1 MGREDTKILIMAHAF
16 LPPMDVSYSVWRE
29 VAAER
34 EVVAGES
41 FSFLFD
47 RRYTNRLNRMSRVF
61 FEAYA
66 RATKEVSAE
75 EDRFPSLSEI
85 ESRMESGAIYA
96 YKDRLM
102 RSTGFFE
109 EVKISGISYLI
120 PKARSFAD
128 ETGTYTDLI
137 LDLENGAVVLPRRD
151 KPSAGQR
158 SEEAG
163 GEDEEMPPDLE
174 VESGDLSEPEP
185 QPPRPPSE
193 VEGDGSQE
201 AVPLP
206 TEPVAPSGEPRDEG
220 AAPEKKAEEAPGGED
235 EPGLR
240 IEANTIGTEAIA
252 GVSADRM
259 EEPMA
264 TGAPPEELASPQ
276 EAVEEKKEGGE
287 FEPPGEE
294 TFVEMEEPE
303 AKAGGEA
310 ADMGARES
318 DGKASGQDRK
328 PPAEKVTGPAIRVPA
343 PSKKPDEVHGG
354 WWREKKALLLAG
366 IAILLIVSGIYLW
379 SPGTPEPPA
388 IPAPPSDFV
397 SYSAYLTNAS
407 GSTYMNL
414 EITNPKGLESKVELV
429 LPPDV
434 DKSISATGGIVT
446 IYYTNN
452 TIIQLVSSNNASVS
466 VALTDE
472 YVLVPV
478 TFNLAIP
485 EGYESSVLVYD
496 KDYRVS
502 RTNSTIILWS
512 NITADPLEFDQIYNA
527 KRASGGTGT
536 EAAGPENAT
545 ASLPAGPPG
554 PQT

>member
-1 MGREDTKILIMAHAF
+1 
-16 LPPMDVSYSVWRE
+16 MDVSYSVWRE

-66 RATKEVSAE
+66 RATKEVAAE

-128 ETGTYTDLI
+128 ETGTYTDLK

-163 GEDEEMPPDLE
+163 VEDEEMPPDME

-185 QPPRPPSE
+185 QPPGPPSE
-193 VEGDGSQE
+193 VGGDGSQE
-201 AVPLP
+201 AIPLP
-206 TEPVAPSGEPRDEG
+206 TEPVAVLGEIRGEG
-220 AAPEKKAEEAPGGED
+220 VAPEEKAEEALGGED
-235 EPGLR
+235 ELGLG
-240 IEANTIGTEAIA
+240 IEAEAVETGANA
-252 GVSADRM
+252 GVSADRI

-264 TGAPPEELASPQ
+264 ASAPPEELASPD
-276 EAVEEKKEGGE
+276 EVVEEKKVGGE
-287 FEPPGEE
+287 VEPRGEV
-294 TFVEMEEPE
+294 TFVEMEEPV
-303 AKAGGEA
+303 AKTGGEA
-310 ADMGARES
+310 AGMEKGDGDG
-318 DGKASGQDRK
+318 DGKASGLDRK
-328 PPAEKVTGPAIRVPA
+328 PPAEKVTGPETS
-343 PSKKPDEVHGG
+343 SKRPDDLPGG
-354 WWREKKALLLAG
+354 WWRDRKALLLAG
-366 IAILLIVSGIYLW
+366 IALLLIVSGLYLW

-388 IPAPPSDFV
+388 FPAPPSDFV

-407 GSTYMNL
+407 GSTYLNL

-452 TIIQLVSSNNASVS
+452 TVIQLVSSSNASVS
-466 VALTDE
+466 VALTEE
-472 YVLVPV
+472 YILVPV
-478 TFNLAIP
+478 TFNLGIP

-496 KDYRVS
+496 KDYQVS
-502 RTNSTIILWS
+502 RTNNTINLWT
-512 NITADPLEFDQIYNA
+512 NTTADPLEFDQIYNA
-527 KRASGGTGT
+527 KRASGGTGP

-545 ASLPAGPPG
+545 ASPPAGPPG

>member
-1 MGREDTKILIMAHAF
+1 
-16 LPPMDVSYSVWRE
+16 MDVSYSVWCE

-34 EVVAGES
+34 EVVSGES

-66 RATKEVSAE
+66 TATREVAAE

-120 PKARSFAD
+120 PKAKSFAD

-137 LDLENGAVVLPRRD
+137 LDLEKGEVVLPRREKTSAGPRPEETAPEGYEGGD
-151 KPSAGQR
+151 DLEAGSDGEGQRRSEPYDAPSAGEGGELR
-158 SEEAG
+158 DTEEAAEAEGERKLLGEEG
-163 GEDEEMPPDLE
+163 GEGAGDEAKIQAVEPPDEEPPL
-174 VESGDLSEPEP
+174 
-185 QPPRPPSE
+185 
-193 VEGDGSQE
+193 
-201 AVPLP
+201 
-206 TEPVAPSGEPRDEG
+206 EPVEKKVEETVGAEVSTDETVGGEPDEV
-220 AAPEKKAEEAPGGED
+220 K
-235 EPGLR
+235 
-240 IEANTIGTEAIA
+240 
-252 GVSADRM
+252 
-259 EEPMA
+259 
-264 TGAPPEELASPQ
+264 PPEE
-276 EAVEEKKEGGE
+276 K
-287 FEPPGEE
+287 
-294 TFVEMEEPE
+294 TFVEMEKPE
-303 AKAGGEA
+303 EIRGPGAFGVEGGPPGEKATDPAFVPMTPSKRPDKGG
-310 ADMGARES
+310 GSWWR
-318 DGKASGQDRK
+318 DRK
-328 PPAEKVTGPAIRVPA
+328 
-343 PSKKPDEVHGG
+343 
-354 WWREKKALLLAG
+354 
-366 IAILLIVSGIYLW
+366 ILLMAGLALFLIVAGFYIW
-379 SPGTPEPPA
+379 STEHPEVPTLPA
-388 IPAPPSDFV
+388 QPTDFV
-397 SYSAYLTNAS
+397 SYSAYLTNNT
-407 GSTYMNL
+407 GSTYLNMD
-414 EITNPKGLESKVELV
+414 ITNPKGLDSRVELV

-452 TIIQLVSSNNASVS
+452 TIIQLVSSYNASIS

-472 YVLVPV
+472 YILVPV

-502 RTNSTIILWS
+502 RTNNTIILWS
-512 NITADPLEFDQIYNA
+512 NITADPLEFDQIYNV
-527 KRASGGTGT
+527 KRASGGPGP
-536 EAAGPENAT
+536 EAAGPGNAT
-545 ASLPAGPPG
+545 AGPRTGAPG

>member
-1 MGREDTKILIMAHAF
+1 
-16 LPPMDVSYSVWRE
+16 MDVSYSVWRE

-34 EVVAGES
+34 LEVTGES

-66 RATKEVSAE
+66 RATREVSAE

-137 LDLENGAVVLPRRD
+137 LDLENGAVVLPRRE
-151 KPSAGQR
+151 KSSAGQR

-163 GEDEEMPPDLE
+163 AEDEGIEADLE
-174 VESGDLSEPEP
+174 GEYGELSEPEEP
-185 QPPRPPSE
+185 LPSLG
-193 VEGDGSQE
+193 VEEKGSQE
-201 AVPLP
+201 AGPLQTP
-206 TEPVAPSGEPRDEG
+206 PVIGSGELSGGE
-220 AAPEKKAEEAPGGED
+220 AAPGKKAEGALVGED
-235 EPGLR
+235 ESR
-240 IEANTIGTEAIA
+240 FWVEARPIATDDAEEELSTEAEEEVVEETIESEVLS
-252 GVSADRM
+252 GVTADRI
-259 EEPMA
+259 
-264 TGAPPEELASPQ
+264 
-276 EAVEEKKEGGE
+276 EEKKEE
-287 FEPPGEE
+287 EEAFEPTGEE
-294 TFVEMEEPE
+294 IFVEMEEPE
-303 AKAGGEA
+303 ARVGGET
-310 ADMGARES
+310 ADMGAGGREE
-318 DGKASGQDRK
+318 KASGPERK
-328 PPAEKVTGPAIRVPA
+328 PPAEKVTGT
-343 PSKKPDEVHGG
+343 PSRPPTPSEKPDKGFGG
-354 WWREKKALLLAG
+354 WWRDRKALVLAG
-366 IAILLIVSGIYLW
+366 IALLLIVAGFYIL
-379 SPGTPEPPA
+379 SPVTPEPPA

-434 DKSISATGGIVT
+434 DKSISAIGGIVT

-452 TIIQLVSSNNASVS
+452 TVIQLVSSNNASVS

-472 YVLVPV
+472 YILVPV

-512 NITADPLEFDQIYNA
+512 NTTADPLEFDQIYNA
-527 KRASGGTGT
+527 KRASGGP
-536 EAAGPENAT
+536 GPEARSPENLT
-545 ASLPAGPPG
+545 ASP
-554 PQT
+554 